1 MTLRSPSILSEL
13 TTPSTGSDEV
23 ESAEEPP
30 GRKALLSPNGP
41 GSGSGS
47 PPDSD
52 LLPSPLG
59 VLAGIGIALLTLA
72 VPLASVLG
80 DRQEPSPVGFPT
92 SLQR

>member
-1 MTLRSPSILSEL
+1 MTLPSCSILAEPYSPL
-13 TTPSTGSDEV
+13 RAADEV

-30 GRKALLSPNGP
+30 GRSTFLPSHGQDVASPAD
-41 GSGSGS
+41 
-47 PPDSD
+47 PD
-52 LLPSPLG
+52 LVTSPLG

-80 DRQEPSPVGFPT
+80 DRQEPSPVAFPT

>member
-1 MTLRSPSILSEL
+1 MTFRSPSLLSEPTSL
-13 TTPSTGSDEV
+13 PTGSDEV

-30 GRKALLSPNGP
+30 GRKVLLSANGP
-41 GSGSGS
+41 ESGSA
-47 PPDSD
+47 PETD
-52 LLPSPLG
+52 LVASPLG
-59 VLAGIGIALLTLA
+59 VLAGIAIALLTLA